1 MIIKAREN
9 NVLRENFE
17 VNRDEAVRFLSIEL
31 RDENDQII
39 KSQMKSTS
47 KVILPDGGI
56 FDENDDI
63 LSEDFESAT
72 IESYIVIAAGENL
85 DKVDNVTLKPYYWK
99 FIDNGKY
106 EQEYL
111 NSLEWHEIKDGEYTA
126 KNTNGAELTINKV
139 EVKNDRILFYYKT
152 NNLVSNENI
161 FVRNSSREF
170 NFFYMDISE
179 KETAP
184 GEYVT
189 GIRIKDYQGAST
201 KNYENGDTD
210 ETANIEDYTDESYL
224 SDVSKLVF
232 AIDLGNQAMIENL
245 GDGLTISL
253 K

>member
-9 NVLRENFE
+9 NVLRKNFE

-126 KNTNGAELTINKV
+126 KNTKGAELTINKV